1 MRSAKEGEAL
11 ALQVQAEAQLEAVR
25 EQVAQQVH
33 AAHLGLSVGAER
45 VQALTEN
52 LTASEARQGATR
64 LGQEVGDR
72 SLRDV
77 LSAENDSAAARLA
90 LAQARS
96 QLLLDRLRLAQ
107 LAGQLN
113 EGTLR
118 SASQPLVASSG
129 GIADATVTATASTRQ
144 RVGMP

>member
-11 ALQVQAEAQLEAVR
+11 ALQAQAEAQLDATR

-52 LTASEARQGATR
+52 LAASEARQGATR

-72 SLRDV
+72 TLLD
-77 LSAENDSAAARLA
+77 LLNAENDSAAARLA

-118 SASQPLVASSG
+118 SVNQALASVP
-129 GIADATVTATASTRQ
+129 
-144 RVGMP
+144 

>member
-11 ALQVQAEAQLEAVR
+11 ALQAQAEAQLEAVR

-52 LTASEARQGATR
+52 LTASVARQGATR

-72 SLRDV
+72 TLLDL

-96 QLLLDRLRLAQ
+96 QLLLERLRLAQ

-118 SASQPLVASSG
+118 SVNQALAPSA
-129 GIADATVTATASTRQ
+129 ASTAA
-144 RVGMP
+144 GDPSESL

>member
-1 MRSAKEGEAL
+1 M
-11 ALQVQAEAQLEAVR
+11 
-25 EQVAQQVH
+25 
-33 AAHLGLSVGAER
+33 GAER
-45 VQALTEN
+45 VQALAEN
-52 LTASEARQGATR
+52 LAASEARQGATR

-72 SLRDV
+72 TLLDL

-113 EGTLR
+113 EHSLR
-118 SASQPLVASSG
+118 SANQQLVASSG
-129 GIADATVTATASTRQ
+129 GIATATAIASTRQ